1 MTIRR
6 GPVATDR
13 LTAIERALP
22 RERTNERTNAMK
34 NTGAAADTPGSK
46 ASVDFWNRFVALP
59 STADVKEMSPREAD
73 EVLSELG
80 RAMSESCA
88 RGGCDHVGEWL
99 VAMPKQNL
107 KEFGKLLLELALTR
121 AK

>member
-1 MTIRR
+1 
-6 GPVATDR
+6 
-13 LTAIERALP
+13 
-22 RERTNERTNAMK
+22 MK

-80 RAMSESCA
+80 RAMMESCA
-88 RGGCDHVGEWL
+88 RGGCDDVGELL

-107 KEFGKLLLELALTR
+107 KECGKLLLELALTR